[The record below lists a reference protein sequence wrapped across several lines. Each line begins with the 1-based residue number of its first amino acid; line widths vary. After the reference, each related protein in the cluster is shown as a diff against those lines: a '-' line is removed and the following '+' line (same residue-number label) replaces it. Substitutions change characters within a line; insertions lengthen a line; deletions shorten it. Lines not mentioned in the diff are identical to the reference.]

1 MTTVTI
7 TQSNYLPWCG
17 YFSQIQSSDYF
28 VFLDNVQ
35 FTRRDWR
42 TRNRIRTPQGA
53 EWLNVPILK
62 PDSHLELIEN
72 ISIPSDSF
80 LDKHLETIRR
90 NYTKAKYFDPNWKEL
105 NSILYNSYNENLSTF
120 NQKVIESISNKFN
133 LECQFLN
140 ARQFENNADATE
152 RLLNICLEL
161 NATKYQT
168 GSKAMAYL
176 DVAKFNIN
184 GIEVIWSDYEF
195 KSYDQLWDLDF
206 DPNVSVVDLILN
218 VGFDLNYLKS
228 ITRKQDE
235 KK

>member
-7 TQSNYLPWCG
+7 TQSNYLPWRG
-17 YFSQIQSSDYF
+17 YFSQIQNSEYF

-53 EWLNVPILK
+53 EWLNVPISK
-62 PDSHLELIEN
+62 SDSNLDLIEN
-72 ISIPSDSF
+72 VSIPSDSF
-80 LDKHLETIRR
+80 IIKHLETIRR
-90 NYTKAKYFDPNWKEL
+90 NYTKAKHFEPNWREL
-105 NSILYNSYNENLSTF
+105 QSILCSSYNENLSNF
-120 NQKVIESISNKFN
+120 NQNVIESISNRFN
-133 LECQFLN
+133 LECKFLN
-140 ARQFENNADATE
+140 ANQFQSSTNATE

-168 GSKAMAYL
+168 GSTAKTYL
-176 DVAKFNIN
+176 DVSRFNSC
-184 GIEVIWSDYEF
+184 GIEVIWADYDF

-206 DPNVSVVDLILN
+206 DPNLSVVDLILN
-218 VGFDLNYLKS
+218 VGFNNDYLKTLS
-228 ITRKQDE
+228 GEQDE